1 MWNETNKLSSTAGKM
16 FTGILKI
23 ECSFF
28 CSYIKC
34 NGDNMLLRIKKMQML
49 VGVCMLMQIVLSGIW
64 IPFHFIAMFL
74 SVIIILW
81 QKKFK
86 VLQIEYHYYV
96 IYLYLFRLL
105 ILLVWCV
112 DFIEM
117 LYVFLAIYVGM
128 MLILLSCKTFL

>member
-1 MWNETNKLSSTAGKM
+1 
-16 FTGILKI
+16 
-23 ECSFF
+23 
-28 CSYIKC
+28 
-34 NGDNMLLRIKKMQML
+34 MLLKIKKMQMI
-49 VGVCMLMQIVLSGIW
+49 VGVCMLLQIVLSSIW

-81 QKKFK
+81 QKRFK

-96 IYLYLFRLL
+96 IYLYFYRLL

-112 DFIEM
+112 DFFEM
-117 LYVFLAIYVGM
+117 LYVFLVIYVGM